1 MPTADFE
8 PTKQVLLVFLDVV
21 GRGRLGSVFVFVF
34 PFLWFCVGG
43 SVWVTIFIGVQPPA
57 KALRVLHDPHC
68 PYVPGWWLQFTSLCH
83 PLLGP

>member
-34 PFLWFCVGG
+34 PFLWFCVGD
-43 SVWVTIFIGVQPPA
+43 SVCGIL
-57 KALRVLHDPHC
+57 KH
-68 PYVPGWWLQFTSLCH
+68 QFKRTYAPQYS
-83 PLLGP
+83 